1 MSTIPLP
8 DLLYCRERPVVD
20 HAFLEELLGMAFLG
34 SNETAGISRK
44 LGELPLAESTWNP
57 TLYAGE
63 IFLAQYVDDCSRIRI
78 GERVYNAHAG
88 FISRVLG
95 EPPGDLETIRF
106 RQEILR
112 ELEDDAEIRGKTE
125 SLYQELVYLLDLIK
139 SAHTQRRVDNT
150 PDRLRVLAQCAD
162 VIEAMSRDFA
172 GCRSGLRRIHEA
184 GEAIKG
190 TRQYRILADL
200 LSYEDEIASMRISMR
215 LGADGRV
222 KSLQIDE
229 FEEDRENRFY
239 TRPWARWREMS
250 ALFWRGYKLS
260 RRELANRVIVD
271 VFLKIAPQLARI
283 SMLVGHLEVYLTARA
298 FADSARQRG
307 LDVTLA
313 EVVES
318 GELRYDRLFNPL
330 LLAHDEEPVPCGI
343 RMTSAESICVV
354 TGPNSGGKTRLLQS
368 IGLAQVLAQNG
379 LYVPAARA
387 AVPIAQG
394 EFASLV
400 QSDTSDQLEG
410 RLGTEL
416 VRIRTLFE
424 NIRPRSIVL
433 LDELCSGTNPSEA
446 AEIVLM
452 VMRLLAQL
460 SPRAFITTHF
470 LDLARQ
476 LAEAG
481 ELEALEFLQVHMDG
495 ERSTYQFVEGVAKT
509 SMATETARRLGVD
522 FERLSEE
529 IHARLER
536 QGVVAAPRV
545 EG

>member
-8 DLLYCRERPVVD
+8 DLLHAHKCPVID
-20 HAFLEELLGMAFLG
+20 QTFLEELLGLALLG
-34 SNETAGISRK
+34 SNETARINRS
-44 LGELPLAESTWNP
+44 LGEMPLVDSTWNP
-57 TLYAGE
+57 ALYAGE
-63 IFLAQYVDDCSRIRI
+63 IFLAEYVEGCSRIRI
-78 GERVYNAHAG
+78 GERVYNAHTD
-88 FISRVLG
+88 FIIRVVSQ
-95 EPPGDLETIRF
+95 PPGDLETIRF

-125 SLYQELVYLLDLIK
+125 SLYQKLVYLLALIK
-139 SAHTQRRVDNT
+139 SAHTQRSIDNT

-162 VIEAMSRDFA
+162 VIEAMTRDFA

-184 GEAIKG
+184 GEAIQR
-190 TRQYRILADL
+190 TRQYRILSDL
-200 LSYEDEIASMRISMR
+200 LSFEDELASIRVSMRF
-215 LGADGRV
+215 GADGRV
-222 KSLQIDE
+222 KNLQIDE
-229 FEEDRENRFY
+229 FEEDRGNRFY
-239 TRPWARWREMS
+239 KKPLARWREMIN
-250 ALFWRGYKLS
+250 LFWRGYRLS
-260 RRELANRVIVD
+260 SREIANRVIID
-271 VFLKIAPQLARI
+271 VYLKIAPELARI
-283 SMLVGHLEVYLTARA
+283 SMLVGHLEVFLTARE

-313 EVVES
+313 DIVES

-330 LLAHDEEPVPCGI
+330 LLAQAEAPVPCMI
-343 RMTSAESICVV
+343 RIESSASICVV
-354 TGPNSGGKTRLLQS
+354 TGPNSGGKTRLLQG

-379 LYVPAARA
+379 LYVPAAYA
-387 AVPIAQG
+387 LVPIVQG
-394 EFASLV
+394 QFASLV

-416 VRIRTLFE
+416 LRIRTLFE

-452 VMRLLAQL
+452 VLKLLTQL

-476 LAEAG
+476 LADDG
-481 ELEALEFLQVHMDG
+481 ELQAIEFLQVQMDG
-495 ERSTYQFVEGVAKT
+495 EQSTYQFVEGVAAT
-509 SMATETARRLGVD
+509 SMATATARRLGVD

-529 IHARLER
+529 IRARLER
-536 QGVVAAPRV
+536 EGAVVAPAV
-545 EG
+545 QG